1 MEPALFVALGGL
13 GANVAVAWAAIGA
26 LRSQRQ
32 AAGTEQRKAE
42 ALEALA
48 KSQKVVVESLERDLK
63 EVRAELASLRALVGA
78 RNVIAEVK
86 MAELE
91 ERKRQAEWQKQK
103 EIFKGLGW
111 LLQNA
116 D

>member
-1 MEPALFVALGGL
+1 MDTALLVALGGVV
-13 GANVAVAWAAIGA
+13 ANVAVAWAAIVA
-26 LRSQRQ
+26 LRAQRHV
-32 AAGTEQRKAE
+32 AGTEERKAE

-48 KSQKVVVESLERDLK
+48 RSQKVVVESLERDLK
-63 EVRAELASLRALVGA
+63 EVRAELTSLRGQVGA
-78 RNVIAEVK
+78 RNAIAEVK

-91 ERKRQAEWQKQK
+91 ERKRQAEWRKQK

-111 LLQNA
+111 LLQSA